1 MKTNQHH
8 RMRHLQKMYVW
19 PPWWRHGHNA
29 KRFRWRMVGLALAG
43 IMITGT
49 LTLKAGETLDPAS
62 EKALKPLAKAP
73 NFVLIERGGQPLTT
87 ADLRGQVWVANFIF
101 TRCADTCPLV
111 SSRMAQLQQAF
122 ATEDDVRL
130 VSITVDPAHDT
141 PEVLARY
148 ADKLGAHP
156 QRWLFLTGNKEQIY
170 RLAREG
176 FRMGVNDPHD
186 DKRSSALPALL
197 HLWDAAQ
204 RFLPNLEPAVAWAH
218 NTSPPQEA
226 TARAIQHS
234 ERFVLVDRQGQ
245 IRHYYN
251 SRDTTA
257 LQRLQHHVRLLLQE
271 R

>member
-1 MKTNQHH
+1 
-8 RMRHLQKMYVW
+8 
-19 PPWWRHGHNA
+19 
-29 KRFRWRMVGLALAG
+29 
-43 IMITGT
+43 MITGV
-49 LTLKAGETLDPAS
+49 LTLKAGEVLDP
-62 EKALKPLAKAP
+62 ERKKALKPLAKAP
-73 NFVLIERGGQPLTT
+73 DFALTERAGRPLTT
-87 ADLRGQVWVANFIF
+87 ADLRGKVWIANFIF
-101 TRCADTCPLV
+101 TRCVDTCPLV
-111 SSRMAQLQQAF
+111 SSRMVQLQKAF
-122 ATEDDVRL
+122 AAEDDVRL

-186 DKRSSALPALL
+186 DKRSSAAPTLL
-197 HLWDAAQ
+197 RLRKVAQ
-204 RFLPNLEPAVAWAH
+204 RFLLNLKPAVAWAH
-218 NTSPPQEA
+218 DISPPQET

-251 SRDTTA
+251 SRDTAA
-257 LQRLQHHVRLLLQE
+257 LQRLQHHVRLLLQGQ
-271 R
+271 